1 MLACLGAGAYLVG
14 MTFNKGAR
22 LDTSRVRRGG
32 RGRSRGGIAIG
43 GGLGTVVLLFVLSQF
58 LGVDPTQFLVT
69 GTDGGAAEQ
78 GEGVSLAE
86 KCRTGQDAN
95 RDVECRMVGAAN
107 SLEAYWAAELPS
119 RGTTFR
125 SPMLELFSGQ
135 TVTGCGTATSAIGP
149 FYCPTDEGVYLD
161 VSFFD
166 VLTGELHA
174 DEGTLSQ
181 MYVVAHEWGH
191 HVQNLS
197 GVMDMIDRQSTG
209 PTSDAVRLELQADCL
224 AGVWAGEASSTTD
237 AGGETFLKPFTQQE
251 LSNALSAAAAVGD
264 DRIQAQQGRV
274 SPETWT
280 HGSAEQRQ
288 RWFSEG
294 MRGGIDACDTFAA
307 PDAEL

>member
-1 MLACLGAGAYLVG
+1 

-32 RGRSRGGIAIG
+32 SGRSRGGIAIG
-43 GGLGTVVLLFVLSQF
+43 GGIGTVVLLFVLSQF
-58 LGVDPTQFLVT
+58 LGVDLTQFLDT
-69 GTDGGAAEQ
+69 GSGGGDAEQ
-78 GEGVSLAE
+78 GDGVSLAE

-95 RDVECRMVGAAN
+95 QDVECRMVGAAN
-107 SLEAYWAAELPS
+107 SLETYWAAELPS
-119 RGTTFR
+119 RGKAYR

-135 TVTGCGTATSAIGP
+135 TVTGCGSATSAIGP

-161 VSFFD
+161 VGFFD
-166 VLTGELHA
+166 VLTGELGA
-174 DEGTLSQ
+174 DEGNLSQ

-197 GVMDMIDRQSTG
+197 GVMDRVDRNSAG
-209 PTSDAVRLELQADCL
+209 PTSGAVRLELQADCL
-224 AGVWAGEASSTTD
+224 AGVWAGEASAITD
-237 AGGETFLKPFTQQE
+237 VGGEPFLQPFTEQE

-274 SPETWT
+274 APETWT

-288 RWFSEG
+288 RWFGKG
-294 MRGGIDACDTFAA
+294 MRGGTAACDTFAA
-307 PDAEL
+307 PGAEL